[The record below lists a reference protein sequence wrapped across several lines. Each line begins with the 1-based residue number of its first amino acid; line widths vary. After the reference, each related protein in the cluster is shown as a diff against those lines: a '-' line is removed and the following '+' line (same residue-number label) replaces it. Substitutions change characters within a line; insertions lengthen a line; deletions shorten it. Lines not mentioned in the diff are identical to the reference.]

1 MNTVG
6 LRELKNRL
14 SEYVREVRSG
24 EGVLVTDRGEVVA
37 ELVPPGQA
45 THGRG
50 VPSGL
55 VALAKGGR
63 LTLGA
68 NNERATYPKLSRL
81 LKRNRASELLD
92 EERGSL

>member
-1 MNTVG
+1 MKTVG

-14 SEYVREVRSG
+14 AEYVRDVRSG

-45 THGRG
+45 TGGSG
-50 VPSGL
+50 VPSAL

-68 NNERATYPKLSRL
+68 DNDAAVYPNLSRL
-81 LKRNRASELLD
+81 LKRGRLAQLLD
-92 EERGSL
+92 EERGSR